1 MPALDKDQPSLLSIA
16 ALRARFPCEAEIDR
30 VLTRKMTLR
39 AGAGYTTQSLAAL
52 VDGTAALIHT
62 HIGNDFTISAA
73 RWLTGGASKLQMAFT
88 LHWTPA
94 GSTSQQTAMVLR
106 MQPAESLVE
115 SSRRREFE
123 VLAAVQG
130 VVPVPPVYWNDADAT
145 YLPYPAIVYGFV
157 PGVTKP
163 REATSQATGMGTHM
177 ASHWREALG
186 PQFVSCIARV
196 HRHPLDL
203 SALPSFDLPAP
214 GTASIEFALNHWE
227 RVWEEDADEDIPL
240 MRLAAGWL
248 RRNMPACAKP
258 VLLHG
263 DYRMGNFDVRM
274 AWYTCGSVNE
284 PWASLDN
291 FNVSWLKP
299 VGTRAETNGWRW
311 SGPDAEA
318 YSKLVDEMGSLPL
331 GDPKIQELF
340 NQAMKIWE
348 KDLPVIPITQAKK
361 IIPFDIKYW
370 KGWPTADDDYIH
382 PPTWWQHTHAILQHL
397 EARDCA
403 IGNGNDDRDG

>member
-1 MPALDKDQPSLLSIA
+1 MLALDKDQPSPASIA

-30 VLTRKMTLR
+30 ILTRKMTLR

-52 VDGTAALIHT
+52 ADGTAALIRA
-62 HIGNDFTISAA
+62 HIGEDFTISAA

-130 VVPVPPVYWNDADAT
+130 VVPVPTVYWNDADAT

-163 REATSQATGMGTHM
+163 RDATSQATGMGTRM

-214 GTASIEFALNHWE
+214 GTASIELALNHWE

-263 DYRMGNFDVRM
+263 DYRMGNFLFTEHDARITAILDWEM
-274 AWYTCGSVNE
+274 ARIGDHHFDIAWAVNPAYGTYDDDGKTLLVGGLMPE
-284 PWASLDN
+284 PEFLARYEQESGLAIEPASLRYYKIYCG
-291 FNVSWLKP
+291 WLQGVIAIATAWRIAHNGKTHQDVQAAWI
-299 VGTRAETNGWRW
+299 VGIGPKLLAELR
-311 SGPDAEA
+311 DRLAQAAE
-318 YSKLVDEMGSLPL
+318 EHG
-331 GDPKIQELF
+331 G
-340 NQAMKIWE
+340 
-348 KDLPVIPITQAKK
+348 
-361 IIPFDIKYW
+361 
-370 KGWPTADDDYIH
+370 
-382 PPTWWQHTHAILQHL
+382 
-397 EARDCA
+397 
-403 IGNGNDDRDG
+403 

>member
-115 SSRRREFE
+115 SSRWREFE
-123 VLAAVQG
+123 VLAAVHG

-263 DYRMGNFDVRM
+263 DYRMGNFLFTEHDAQITAILDWEMARIGDHHFDIAWAVNPAYGVYAEDGKTLLVGGLLPEPEFLARYEQESGLTIDAATLHYYKVYCGWLQGVIAIGTAWRIAHNGKTHQDVLA
-274 AWYTCGSVNE
+274 AWI
-284 PWASLDN
+284 
-291 FNVSWLKP
+291 
-299 VGTRAETNGWRW
+299 VGIGPKLLAELR
-311 SGPDAEA
+311 
-318 YSKLVDEMGSLPL
+318 
-331 GDPKIQELF
+331 
-340 NQAMKIWE
+340 
-348 KDLPVIPITQAKK
+348 DLMTQANEVH
-361 IIPFDIKYW
+361 
-370 KGWPTADDDYIH
+370 GS
-382 PPTWWQHTHAILQHL
+382 
-397 EARDCA
+397 
-403 IGNGNDDRDG
+403 

>member
-263 DYRMGNFDVRM
+263 DYRMGNFLFTEHDAQITAILDWEMARIGDHHFDIAWAVNPAYGVYAEDGKTLLVGGLLPEPEFLARYEQESGLTIDATTLHYYKVYCGWLQGVIAIGTAWRIAHNGKTHQDVLA
-274 AWYTCGSVNE
+274 AWI
-284 PWASLDN
+284 
-291 FNVSWLKP
+291 
-299 VGTRAETNGWRW
+299 VGIGPKLLAELR
-311 SGPDAEA
+311 
-318 YSKLVDEMGSLPL
+318 
-331 GDPKIQELF
+331 
-340 NQAMKIWE
+340 
-348 KDLPVIPITQAKK
+348 DLMTQANEVH
-361 IIPFDIKYW
+361 
-370 KGWPTADDDYIH
+370 GS
-382 PPTWWQHTHAILQHL
+382 
-397 EARDCA
+397 
-403 IGNGNDDRDG
+403 

>member
-1 MPALDKDQPSLLSIA
+1 MLALDKDQPSPTSIA

-30 VLTRKMTLR
+30 ILTRKMTLR

-52 VDGTAALIHT
+52 ADRTAALIRA
-62 HIGNDFTISAA
+62 HIGEDFTISAA

-163 REATSQATGMGTHM
+163 RDATSQATGMGTRM

-214 GTASIEFALNHWE
+214 GTASIELALNHWE

-263 DYRMGNFDVRM
+263 DYRMGNFLFTEHDAQITAILDWEM
-274 AWYTCGSVNE
+274 ARIGDHHFDIAWAVNPAYGTYDDDGKTLLVGGLLPE
-284 PWASLDN
+284 PEFLARYEQESGLTIDPASLRYYKIYCG
-291 FNVSWLKP
+291 WLQGVIAIATAWRIAHNGKTHQDVQAAWI
-299 VGTRAETNGWRW
+299 VGIGPKLLAELR
-311 SGPDAEA
+311 DLLAQAAE
-318 YSKLVDEMGSLPL
+318 EHGS
-331 GDPKIQELF
+331 
-340 NQAMKIWE
+340 
-348 KDLPVIPITQAKK
+348 
-361 IIPFDIKYW
+361 
-370 KGWPTADDDYIH
+370 
-382 PPTWWQHTHAILQHL
+382 
-397 EARDCA
+397 
-403 IGNGNDDRDG
+403 